1 MKCCSYSPN
10 GRSEINKTPLTSQLN
25 ANALCF
31 TPCQQVVYSTGGK
44 HTTVEKRYIAI
55 KCMLHQSSFTVET
68 CIFANIFWNII
79 YLWGRAHLKRLK
91 NHINHSLGCEH
102 VSSNHSCILG
112 RLEDGPRRDD
122 DIDGC
127 EATLNMGK
135 ERWSKKQPRWI
146 TIAPRPKNY
155 NQHSNHE
162 LFKVS
167 QELLDL
173 DFYLIEGDVLS
184 NHAAQAVDKC
194 RQGDG
199 PWSVAVP
206 PHLCSCPCEVKHR
219 TAL

>member
-10 GRSEINKTPLTSQLN
+10 GRSEINKKPLTSQLN
-25 ANALCF
+25 ANVLCF

-44 HTTVEKRYIAI
+44 HTTVEKRY
-55 KCMLHQSSFTVET
+55 MLHQSSFTVET

-135 ERWSKKQPRWI
+135 ERWSKKQPEWI
-146 TIAPRPKNY
+146 TIGPRPRKLQPTFKPRVIQSESGAPRTGFSPDWGGCPV
-155 NQHSNHE
+155 Q
-162 LFKVS
+162 
-167 QELLDL
+167 
-173 DFYLIEGDVLS
+173 
-184 NHAAQAVDKC
+184 
-194 RQGDG
+194 
-199 PWSVAVP
+199 P
-206 PHLCSCPCEVKHR
+206 CSAGSR
-219 TAL
+219 